1 MQVRLVK
8 LCLVALLAL
17 TFWQWPTAN
26 ARLSGPPLSNT
37 GVPARGT
44 FPAETNCTSCH
55 FGGLNS
61 DDGTVSVAVSPS
73 FYSPNQEVTVTLSAE
88 QLERN
93 KFGFQGT
100 SLDSQGRPAGQWI
113 VTDRER
119 MQVVNE
125 TTGTFSGRSYIQH
138 TFQGTE
144 PTGLNLTTWALR
156 WKAPVAS
163 VGQVS
168 FYFAVNA
175 GNNDAR
181 QTGDSIYTRTVSLTP
196 ATTVAA
202 VATVSSASYFL
213 SSPLAP
219 DSIATAFGANLTNAT
234 VVATT
239 VPLPTTL
246 AEAQV
251 RVRDAAGVERDAPLF
266 FVSPGQINFL
276 VPAQTSLGNATV
288 TVRLQNTTVATGT
301 INVGRTGPGLF
312 AANADGSGPA
322 AALLL
327 RIKPNG
333 AQLYEPVVRFN
344 ETARKYETLPL
355 DLSIA
360 DDQYFLVLFGTGF
373 KAAPA
378 SPATTATMG
387 GQNAEVLYAGPQG
400 LAGLDQVNLR
410 LARSFIGRGT
420 LNVVLR
426 ADNQNAN
433 PVTISVR

>member
-1 MQVRLVK
+1 MRVRFVK
-8 LCLVALLAL
+8 LCFLSLAALAL
-17 TFWQWPTAN
+17 WQAAAVK

-61 DDGTVSVAVSPS
+61 DDGTVAVAVTPAL
-73 FYSPNQEVTVTLSAE
+73 YSPNQEVTVTLSAE

-100 SLDSQGRPAGQWI
+100 ALDDQGRPAGQWI

-119 MQVVNE
+119 MQIVTE
-125 TTGTFSGRSYIQH
+125 TTGTFAGRSYIQH

-144 PTGLNLTTWALR
+144 PTGLNLTTWTLR
-156 WKAPVAS
+156 WKAPVANLGR
-163 VGQVS
+163 VT

-196 ATTVAA
+196 ATTLPAA
-202 VATVSSASYFL
+202 ATVSSASYFL
-213 SSPLAP
+213 NSPLAP
-219 DSIATAFGANLTNAT
+219 DSIASAFGVNMTNAT
-234 VVATT
+234 AVATT
-239 VPLPTTL
+239 IPLPTTL

-251 RVRDAAGVERDAPLF
+251 RVRDSANVERDAPLF

-276 VPAQTSLGNATV
+276 IPAQTALGAATV
-288 TVRLQNTTVATGT
+288 NVRLQNTTIATGVIT
-301 INVGRTGPGLF
+301 VARTGPGLF
-312 AANADGSGPA
+312 AANADGSGLA

-333 AQLYEPVVRFN
+333 AQLYEQLARFN
-344 ETARKYETLPL
+344 ETTRKFEALPL

-360 DDQYFLVLFGTGF
+360 DDQYFLVLYGTGF
-373 KAAPA
+373 KGAPA
-378 SPATTATMG
+378 ATATIG
-387 GQNAEVLYAGPQG
+387 GQSAEVLFAGAQG
-400 LAGLDQVNLR
+400 LAGLDQANLR
-410 LARSFIGRGT
+410 LARSLSGRGT

-433 PVTISVR
+433 TVTINVR